1 MKNNTPQE
9 GASHMYRRLRSC
21 WAFAAVLVAL
31 ALVIAGCSQSDSTA
45 DRAGEAAAKGAG
57 SAEPERAAPGESEQA
72 ETAKMKAE
80 SGVKLATAESRVR
93 PPGESPAEPAQ
104 AEGGDPRLQPPRKLS
119 AAEAPLP
126 LDDVDAA
133 DLTMPEVNLTEQHAA
148 MCRVGVGEKFPDLQ
162 LPDATGRQQ
171 SLSRLL
177 GNKLTLVVFW
187 NSKEPTSLEE
197 LADLVR
203 YHEPRF
209 GDRGLA
215 IVAVNTGDK
224 AQLAAELAKQAGAGF
239 TILSDADGA
248 AFKQVA
254 TEKIP
259 RSYLLDPSGTV
270 LWFDLEYSPTT
281 LRDMVQAIRY
291 RLAHE

>member
-1 MKNNTPQE
+1 MHNITPQE

-57 SAEPERAAPGESEQA
+57 SPQPEQAAPGESELA

-80 SGVKLATAESRVR
+80 SGVKLATAESHVP
-93 PPGESPAEPAQ
+93 PPGESPAER
-104 AEGGDPRLQPPRKLS
+104 AETEETDRRLQPPRKLA

-126 LDDVDAA
+126 LDNVDAA
-133 DLTMPEVNLTEQHAA
+133 DLTMPEVSLTEQHAA
-148 MCRVGVGEKFPDLQ
+148 TCRVRVGEKFPDLQ
-162 LPDATGRQQ
+162 LPDTAGQQQ

-177 GNKLTLVVFW
+177 GDKLTLVVFW

-197 LADLVR
+197 LADLGR
-203 YHEPRF
+203 YHQPRF

-224 AQLAAELAKQAGAGF
+224 PQLAAELAKQAGAEF

-248 AFKQVA
+248 AFQQVA
-254 TEKIP
+254 TAKIP

-281 LRDMVQAIRY
+281 QRDLAEAIRY
-291 RLAHE
+291 SLARE